1 MGAEVKRK
9 EDPRLITGRLTYVTD
24 VVLPGMHH
32 VAFVRSPHA
41 HARIRRIDA
50 AAATRRPG
58 VLRVV
63 TGEDIRTRCAPLPLE
78 GASAEGSGPG
88 GDNIGRKHYPLSLD
102 RVRHV
107 GEAVAAVVATSEAV
121 AVDAAAE
128 IVVDWEPLPA
138 VTDPF
143 AAMAGGAPQGPPTT
157 PRDSGA
163 KKPAQEGGFPRRLPP
178 RR

>member
-1 MGAEVKRK
+1 
-9 EDPRLITGRLTYVTD
+9 
-24 VVLPGMHH
+24 MHH

-50 AAATRRPG
+50 SAATRRPG
-58 VLRVV
+58 VFTVV

-88 GDNIGRKHYPLSLD
+88 GDTSGASTTRSPWTGCATWARPSPRSSRPRKPW
-102 RVRHV
+102 RW
-107 GEAVAAVVATSEAV
+107 TPP
-121 AVDAAAE
+121 AE

-143 AAMAGGAPQGPPTT
+143 AAMAGGAPQVHDDAPGNVEHKNAIKAGDPTA
-157 PRDSGA
+157 PSRA
-163 KKPAQEGGFPRRLPP
+163 PAGSSRSAW
-178 RR
+178 

>member
-1 MGAEVKRK
+1 
-9 EDPRLITGRLTYVTD
+9 
-24 VVLPGMHH
+24 MHH

-50 AAATRRPG
+50 SAATRRPG
-58 VLRVV
+58 VFTVV

-121 AVDAAAE
+121 AVGAAPRIRVGRGAF
-128 IVVDWEPLPA
+128 PPG
-138 VTDPF
+138 TDPV
-143 AAMAGGAPQGPPTT
+143 
-157 PRDSGA
+157 
-163 KKPAQEGGFPRRLPP
+163 
-178 RR
+178 

>member
-1 MGAEVKRK
+1 
-9 EDPRLITGRLTYVTD
+9 
-24 VVLPGMHH
+24 MHH

-50 AAATRRPG
+50 SAATRRPG
-58 VLRVV
+58 VFTVV

-107 GEAVAAVVATSEAV
+107 GEAVAAVVATSEA
-121 AVDAAAE
+121 A
-128 IVVDWEPLPA
+128 
-138 VTDPF
+138 
-143 AAMAGGAPQGPPTT
+143 AGGARPGPPT
-157 PRDSGA
+157 A
-163 KKPAQEGGFPRRLPP
+163 EGRSAGGRPPCRRPSSA
-178 RR
+178 